1 MLELVIFI
9 IVIALLFDFGNG
21 MHDAAN
27 AIATVVSTRVLT
39 PQKAVVLA
47 AVMNFIAAFGFGV
60 AVATTIGKG
69 IVMPSGITEY
79 VILAALLGAIV
90 WVFLTMFLGLPI
102 SSSHALIGGLVGA
115 SVVHAGWGVVIFGGL
130 LKVALFIFIAPVAG
144 FILGFL
150 FMLIT
155 TNIFH
160 DKSQPTMNKL
170 FGRLQLLSASLYS
183 LGHGTND
190 AQKTMGIIAILLYN
204 AGYLGQTFYVPFY
217 VVLMA
222 HAAIALGTLLGG
234 WRIVE
239 TMGMKITKLAPVHG
253 FCAECAGAITIIT
266 SSIFGIP
273 VSTTHTISGSIM
285 GVGALR
291 RLSAVRWGVA
301 RRIVLTWILT
311 IPCSAGMS
319 ALIYWIINMFI

>member
-9 IVIALLFDFGNG
+9 IAIALLFDFGNG
-21 MHDAAN
+21 MNDAAN

-39 PQKAVVLA
+39 PQKAVALA
-47 AVMNFIAAFGFGV
+47 AFMNFVAAFGFGV

-90 WVFLTMFLGLPI
+90 WVFSTTFMGLPI
-102 SSSHALIGGLVGA
+102 SASHALIGGLVGA
-115 SVVHAGWGVVIFGGL
+115 SVVHAGWGIIIYAGLWKVV
-130 LKVALFIFIAPVAG
+130 LFIFIAPVMG
-144 FILGFL
+144 FILSFL
-150 FMLIT
+150 LMLII
-155 TNIFH
+155 TNLFH
-160 DKSQPTMNKL
+160 DNPQTTMNKL
-170 FGRLQLLSASLYS
+170 FGRLQLISASLYS

-190 AQKTMGIIAILLYN
+190 AQKTMGIIAVLLYN
-204 AGYLGQTFYVPFY
+204 AGYLGPTFYVPFY

-222 HAAIALGTLLGG
+222 HAAIALGTLIGG
-234 WRIVE
+234 WRVVE
-239 TMGMKITKLAPVHG
+239 TMGMRITKLTPVHG
-253 FCAECAGAITIIT
+253 FSAETGGAATIIF
-266 SSIFGIP
+266 SSLLGIP

>member
-21 MHDAAN
+21 MNDAAN

-39 PQKAVVLA
+39 PQKAVALA
-47 AVMNFIAAFGFGV
+47 AFMNFVAAFGFGV

-79 VILAALLGAIV
+79 VILAALLGAII
-90 WVFLTMFLGLPI
+90 WVFGTTFAGLPI
-102 SSSHALIGGLVGA
+102 SASHALIGGLVGS
-115 SVVHAGWGVVIFGGL
+115 SVVHAGWGVVIFTGL
-130 LKVALFIFIAPVAG
+130 WKVALFIFIAPIMG
-144 FILGFL
+144 FILSFL
-150 FMLIT
+150 LMLII
-155 TNIFH
+155 TNLFH
-160 DKSQPTMNKL
+160 DESQTIMNKL
-170 FGRLQLLSASLYS
+170 FGRLQLVSASLYS
-183 LGHGTND
+183 LSHGTND

-204 AGYLGQTFYVPFY
+204 AGYLGPTFYVPFY

-239 TMGMKITKLAPVHG
+239 TMGMRITKLTPVHG
-253 FCAECAGAITIIT
+253 FSAETGGAVTIIF
-266 SSIFGIP
+266 SSLLGIP